1 MKFFQS
7 KKKKKLNTKVEILL
21 SLKNDNYNL
30 NYEIINEE
38 GKLKKLSLDNKNVSI
53 QEIKSFNNFIW
64 LSPYM
69 DKIMYEG
76 QTLKRNFI
84 DKMIS
89 QNNKHFS
96 KLIITFK
103 KIRPKDYKF

>member
-1 MKFFQS
+1 
-7 KKKKKLNTKVEILL
+7 
-21 SLKNDNYNL
+21 
-30 NYEIINEE
+30 
-38 GKLKKLSLDNKNVSI
+38 
-53 QEIKSFNNFIW
+53 
-64 LSPYM
+64 
-69 DKIMYEG
+69 MYEG